1 MIEVAP
7 TRMLSLG
14 LSWGLPAALL
24 VALVDFAVGSGR
36 ARRTNVVTIDE
47 ILAGPVGPAVLER
60 TTLDSRTRR
69 SSGAAAQAAEL
80 FRVLQGRGGG
90 AIRKWNA
97 SAGRRPAYSE
107 RSGRP
112 LPGAVDFAI
121 EQGDILWLSG

>member
-14 LSWGLPAALL
+14 LSWGLPAVLL
-24 VALVDFAVGSGR
+24 VALVGFAVGSGR
-36 ARRTNVVTIDE
+36 ARQTNVVTIDE
-47 ILAGPVGPAVLER
+47 IPAGPVGPAV
-60 TTLDSRTRR
+60 
-69 SSGAAAQAAEL
+69 
-80 FRVLQGRGGG
+80 
-90 AIRKWNA
+90 

-112 LPGAVDFAI
+112 LSGAVDIAI

>member
-14 LSWGLPAALL
+14 LSWGLPAVLL

-36 ARRTNVVTIDE
+36 ARQTNVVTIDE
-47 ILAGPVGPAVLER
+47 IPAGPTGPAVLER
-60 TTLDSRTRR
+60 TTLDSRIRR

-80 FRVLQGRGGG
+80 FRALQGRGDS
-90 AIRKWNA
+90 AIQQWDA

-112 LPGAVDFAI
+112 LSGAVDIAI

>member
-7 TRMLSLG
+7 TRMLSLS
-14 LSWGLPAALL
+14 LGLPAVLL
-24 VALVDFAVGSGR
+24 VALVNFAVGSGR

-47 ILAGPVGPAVLER
+47 IPAGAGLVGPAVLER

-69 SSGAAAQAAEL
+69 SSGAATQAAEL
-80 FRVLQGRGGG
+80 FRAPQGRGGS
-90 AIRKWNA
+90 AIGKWDA
-97 SAGRRPAYSE
+97 SAGRWLAYSE

-121 EQGDILWLSG
+121 EQGDILWPSG